1 MSSLPRLSFS
11 KERRRLLKRVN
22 LMNSTILRNSL
33 LVLIKTIAGNES
45 SFAIII
51 DKVQACVAM
60 TPMYRNSS
68 AEDFDF
74 RTQEMPKQQ
83 DPCTRKITDC
93 ITNTISDSILECVG
107 AMIRFY
113 ICFFN

>member
-1 MSSLPRLSFS
+1 MSSLPRLLFS

-33 LVLIKTIAGNES
+33 LVLIKTNAGNES

-68 AEDFDF
+68 AEDFNF
-74 RTQEMPKQQ
+74 RAQEMPSSKTPAQGRSQ
-83 DPCTRKITDC
+83 TASQTLSVIQFWSTW
-93 ITNTISDSILECVG
+93 G
-107 AMIRFY
+107 Q
-113 ICFFN
+113 